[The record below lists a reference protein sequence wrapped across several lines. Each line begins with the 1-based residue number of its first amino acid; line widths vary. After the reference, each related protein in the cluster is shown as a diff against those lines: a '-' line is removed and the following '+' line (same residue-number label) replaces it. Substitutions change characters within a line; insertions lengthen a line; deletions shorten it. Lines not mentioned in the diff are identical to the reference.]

1 MFGLCPS
8 ASVFTKMM
16 AAVIGFLR
24 KTFNILLVA
33 YIDPVRGNGG
43 SYSRYSVRNP
53 APPFQI
59 PDHPSYNGQ

>member
-33 YIDPVRGNGG
+33 YIDDLLIQAADKQTCKLHEELVIIVLQDLGYG
-43 SYSRYSVRNP
+43 
-53 APPFQI
+53 
-59 PDHPSYNGQ
+59 